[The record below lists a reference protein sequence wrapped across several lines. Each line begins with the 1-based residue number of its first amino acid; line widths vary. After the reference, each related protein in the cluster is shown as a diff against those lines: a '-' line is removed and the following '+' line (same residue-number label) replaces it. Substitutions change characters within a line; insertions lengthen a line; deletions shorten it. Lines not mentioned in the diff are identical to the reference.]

1 MTIEQIANRLTELCR
16 QGQYET
22 AQKELFAQNAV
33 SIEPENSPAPGT
45 KKIEGLENIVAKG
58 HQFQSMLEDIH
69 SGSVSDPVIAGNY
82 FSVAA
87 VLDATY
93 KGMGRQKME
102 EVCVYKVQDGKIV
115 SEEFF
120 Y

>member
-1 MTIEQIANRLTELCR
+1 MSIEQIAKRLTELCR

-22 AQKELFAQNAV
+22 AQKELYAANAI
-33 SIEPENSPAPGT
+33 SIEPENSPAPGP
-45 KKIEGLENIVAKG
+45 KKTEGLDNIIIKG
-58 HQFQSMLEDIH
+58 QQFQSMVEEVH
-69 SGSVSDPVIAGNY
+69 GGSVSDPVIAGNY

-87 VLDATY
+87 VLDMTY

-102 EVCVYKVQDGKIV
+102 EICLYKVQDGKIV
-115 SEEFF
+115 SEQFF